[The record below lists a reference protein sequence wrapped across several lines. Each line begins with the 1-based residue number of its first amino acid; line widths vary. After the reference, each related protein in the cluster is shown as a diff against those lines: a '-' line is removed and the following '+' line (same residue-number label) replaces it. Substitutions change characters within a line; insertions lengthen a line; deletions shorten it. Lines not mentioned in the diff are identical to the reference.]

1 MFIFKLKINKM
12 GKKVILALLLMISF
26 VSIQAQTNDKDQK
39 PTEKIAD
46 PDNLASEYFSQ
57 IMGVAL
63 SATSNLKLY
72 EFVYDWIG
80 TPYRLG
86 GGTKKGIDCSGFAFE
101 LYNKVFS
108 TLIGNNSRNIFSM
121 VNPISKSELKEGDL
135 VFFKIGSRSITHMGV
150 YMGNNKFVHASTSKG
165 VMISDLDEAYWRR
178 YYYKGG
184 RLLASLRD

>member
-1 MFIFKLKINKM
+1 M
-12 GKKVILALLLMISF
+12 GKKVIVALLLMISF
-26 VSIQAQTNDKDQK
+26 VSVKAQTAIKDQK
-39 PTEKIAD
+39 PTDKIKD
-46 PDNLASEYFSQ
+46 PDNLATEYFSQ

-63 SATSNLKLY
+63 SSTSNLKLY
-72 EFVYDWIG
+72 QFVYDWIG

-86 GGTKKGIDCSGFAFE
+86 GATKKGIDCSGFAFE

-121 VNPISKSELKEGDL
+121 VNQISKDELKEGDL

-150 YMGNNKFVHASTSKG
+150 YIGNNKFAHASSSKG
-165 VMISDLDEAYWRR
+165 VMISDLDEDYWRR

>member
-1 MFIFKLKINKM
+1 M
-12 GKKVILALLLMISF
+12 GKKVIAALLLMISF
-26 VSIQAQTNDKDQK
+26 VSIQAQTTQKDPKPADKI
-39 PTEKIAD
+39 ED
-46 PDNLASEYFSQ
+46 PDNLATEYFSQ

-72 EFVYDWIG
+72 QFVYDWIG

-121 VNPISKSELKEGDL
+121 VNPIKKEELKEGDL
-135 VFFKIGSRSITHMGV
+135 VFFKIGSRSITHVGV
-150 YMGNNKFVHASTSKG
+150 YMGNNKFAHASTSKG
-165 VMISDLDEAYWRR
+165 VMISDLNEAYWTR

>member
-1 MFIFKLKINKM
+1 M
-12 GKKVILALLLMISF
+12 GKKIIVALLLIISF
-26 VSIQAQTNDKDQK
+26 VSVEAQSSKNQNTSS
-39 PTEKIAD
+39 KIED
-46 PDNLASEYFSQ
+46 PDNLATEYFSQ

-72 EFVYDWIG
+72 QFVYDWIG

-86 GGTKKGIDCSGFAFE
+86 GGTKRGIDCSGFAFQ
-101 LYNKVFS
+101 LYNKVFN
-108 TLIGNNSRNIFSM
+108 TVIGNNSRNIFSM
-121 VNPISKSELKEGDL
+121 VNPVSKDDLEEGDL

-150 YMGNNKFVHASTSKG
+150 YMGNNKFAHASSSKG

-184 RLLASLRD
+184 RLLASLRESMN

>member
-1 MFIFKLKINKM
+1 M
-12 GKKVILALLLMISF
+12 GKKIIFFLLLIIYLGS
-26 VSIQAQTNDKDQK
+26 SQAQTKSQEQK
-39 PTEKIAD
+39 PTTEVED
-46 PDNLASEYFSQ
+46 PDNLAKEYFSQ

-108 TLIGNNSRNIFSM
+108 TLLGSNSRSIYSM
-121 VNPISKSELKEGDL
+121 VNPINKDELKEGDL
-135 VFFKIGSRSITHMGV
+135 VFFKIGSRNITHMGV
-150 YMGNNKFVHASTSKG
+150 YMGNNKFVHASSSKG
-165 VMISDLDEAYWRR
+165 VMISDLDEAYWKR
-178 YYYKGG
+178 YYFKGG
-184 RLLASLRD
+184 RLLAQLRE

>member
-1 MFIFKLKINKM
+1 M
-12 GKKVILALLLMISF
+12 GKKVIVALLLFISC
-26 VSIQAQTNDKDQK
+26 VSVQAQTNNKDTK
-39 PTEKIAD
+39 PATKIED
-46 PDNLASEYFSQ
+46 PDNLATEYFSQ

-72 EFVYDWIG
+72 QFVYDWIG

-86 GGTKKGIDCSGFAFE
+86 GVSKNGVDCSGFAFE

-121 VNPISKSELKEGDL
+121 VNPINKEQLKEGDL
-135 VFFKIGSRSITHMGV
+135 VFFKIGSRSISHVGV
-150 YMGNNKFVHASTSKG
+150 YIGNNKFAHASSSKG
-165 VMISDLDEAYWRR
+165 VMISDLDESYWRR

-184 RLLASLRD
+184 RLLASLRE

>member
-1 MFIFKLKINKM
+1 M
-12 GKKVILALLLMISF
+12 GKRVIVAMLLMISV
-26 VSIQAQTNDKDQK
+26 VSAQAQTNNKDQK
-39 PTEKIAD
+39 PAAKIED
-46 PDNLASEYFSQ
+46 PDNLATEYFSQ

-72 EFVYDWIG
+72 QFVYDWIG

-121 VNPISKSELKEGDL
+121 VNPINKDDLKEGDL
-135 VFFKIGSRSITHMGV
+135 VFFKIGSRSITHVGV
-150 YMGNNKFVHASTSKG
+150 YMGNNKFAHASTSKG
-165 VMISDLDEAYWRR
+165 VMISDLDENYWKR

-184 RLLASLRD
+184 RLLASLRN